1 MWTEDREMKWGV
13 DDVIV
18 PIRWESV
25 QEGFLGGEGGWC
37 FMGLTLLGG

>member
-1 MWTEDREMKWGV
+1 MDGRSGDEVGV